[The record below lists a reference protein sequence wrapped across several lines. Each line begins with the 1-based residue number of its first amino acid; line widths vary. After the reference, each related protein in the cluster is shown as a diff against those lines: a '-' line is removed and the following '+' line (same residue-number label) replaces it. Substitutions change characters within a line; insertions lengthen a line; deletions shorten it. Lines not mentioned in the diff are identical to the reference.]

1 MEKALE
7 EKRIMKNMI
16 MSGKL
21 ITGKKSGR
29 TITIYDLSELPKGE
43 PFITATGNVIERISE
58 TQAVVNT
65 SRFFEIGVT
74 PLIGNNSS
82 SLGGSTNPKR
92 EGELDETQLAQNS
105 GTFEKSFVD
114 DERVPLIQINKFLEN
129 RSEGEWLWSPK
140 DHESRRNTSK
150 FGGGSNRYRGS
161 DLSDLSLNSFY
172 SEKNESS
179 LSQERSINTTTKKS
193 RGTRRA
199 TRGTSNIGSRGRG
212 GRRRQSTNPKRQ
224 QPRLGRSGQKKGEQK
239 KTYGFEFEFDKVTQE
254 EVDSILQLSRETM
267 GKTGGQRM

>member
-82 SLGGSTNPKR
+82 SSGVSTNPKR
-92 EGELDETQLAQNS
+92 EGELDETQLAQNP
-105 GTFEKSFVD
+105 GIFEKSFVD
-114 DERVPLIQINKFLEN
+114 DERVPLIQINKFLEK
-129 RSEGEWLWSPK
+129 RPEVEWLWTPK
-140 DHESRRNTSK
+140 DHESRRNS
-150 FGGGSNRYRGS
+150 
-161 DLSDLSLNSFY
+161 
-172 SEKNESS
+172 
-179 LSQERSINTTTKKS
+179 
-193 RGTRRA
+193 
-199 TRGTSNIGSRGRG
+199 
-212 GRRRQSTNPKRQ
+212 
-224 QPRLGRSGQKKGEQK
+224 
-239 KTYGFEFEFDKVTQE
+239 V
-254 EVDSILQLSRETM
+254 
-267 GKTGGQRM
+267 

>member
-74 PLIGNNSS
+74 PLIENNSS
-82 SLGGSTNPKR
+82 SGGSLNNKR
-92 EGELDETQLAQNS
+92 EGELDEMQLAQNP

-114 DERVPLIQINKFLEN
+114 DERVPPIQIDKFLQK
-129 RSEGEWLWSPK
+129 RSQEEWLWTPK

-150 FGGGSNRYRGS
+150 YGGGSKRFGGS
-161 DLSDLSLNSFY
+161 DLSGLSLSSFY
-172 SEKNESS
+172 SEENGG
-179 LSQERSINTTTKKS
+179 LLDQKKS
-193 RGTRRA
+193 SNTKPNRGRRA
-199 TRGTSNIGSRGRG
+199 RRGARGKSSIGTRGRG
-212 GRRRQSTNPKRQ
+212 GRRRQSTKQNKKSSS
-224 QPRLGRSGQKKGEQK
+224 RLGRSEQNNV
-239 KTYGFEFEFDKVTQE
+239 YGFEYDQVTQK
-254 EVDSILQLSRETM
+254 EVDSILRLSRETM